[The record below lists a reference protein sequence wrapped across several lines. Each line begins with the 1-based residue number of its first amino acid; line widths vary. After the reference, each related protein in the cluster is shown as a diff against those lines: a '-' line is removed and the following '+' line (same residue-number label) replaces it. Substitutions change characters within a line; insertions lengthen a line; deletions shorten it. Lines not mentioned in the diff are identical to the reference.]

1 MRNTISNEMHE
12 ALGSN
17 MRADLD
23 ETPLVLSSLLQ
34 HLISDTRV
42 KSWRQKAARG
52 LGFVARGSSAHMA
65 QLAATALATNG
76 PSLPCVLPP
85 STFTSPGSVRA
96 NLTDCLIFAVS
107 QSGETPEITNAAAA
121 ARKQGA
127 FIVGVTNTP
136 NSPLAEAVDEMI
148 ELRAGQE
155 RAVPATKTVNAQA
168 AAMLF
173 LMGKLMAGTDHKS
186 PSDEEWQLLPEFV
199 GRLLTKAGWESAQM
213 ALGAGPTPRAVLG
226 RGLTTPIAREG
237 ALKMTET
244 AGALVAGDSGYEFLH
259 GWVAGTKR
267 GDRAITMAAT
277 SQDAKDLEHVSTEL
291 AKRSVKTIAL
301 EAETEG
307 TPSESS
313 WFKAIALLVRIEQIA
328 WLNACQLGLDPD
340 EAFGLSKVTATE

>member
-1 MRNTISNEMHE
+1 MLNTISNEMHE
-12 ALGSN
+12 ALGSK

-23 ETPLVLSSLLQ
+23 ETPSVLSNLLR
-34 HLISDTRV
+34 HLIIDTRV
-42 KSWRQKAARG
+42 DSWQQRATRG
-52 LGFVARGSSAHMA
+52 VGFLARGSSAHMT
-65 QLAATALATNG
+65 QLAAAALATNG

-85 STFTSPGSVRA
+85 STFTSLSSVRA

-107 QSGETPEITNAAAA
+107 QSGKTPEITNAAAA

-127 FIVGVTNTP
+127 FVVGITNAP
-136 NSPLAEAVDEMI
+136 DSPLTEAVEETI

-168 AAMLF
+168 AALLF
-173 LMGKLMAGTDHKS
+173 LMGKLAAGTDPKS
-186 PSDEEWQLLPEFV
+186 PSDEEWQFLPDFV
-199 GRLLTKAGWESAQM
+199 GRLLTKEGWDSARL
-213 ALGAGPTPRAVLG
+213 ALGAGPTPCAVLG

-244 AGALVAGDSGYEFLH
+244 AGALVAGTSGYEFLH

-277 SQDAKDLEHVSTEL
+277 SQDAKDLEHVGTEL
-291 AKRSVKTIAL
+291 AKRHVKTISL
-301 EAETEG
+301 DVKTVG

-328 WLNACQLGLDPD
+328 WLNAYQLGIDPD